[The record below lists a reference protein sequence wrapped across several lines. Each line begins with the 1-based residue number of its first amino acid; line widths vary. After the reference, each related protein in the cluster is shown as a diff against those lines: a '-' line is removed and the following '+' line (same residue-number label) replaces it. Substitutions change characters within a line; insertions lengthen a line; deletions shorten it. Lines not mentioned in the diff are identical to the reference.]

1 MGSDE
6 QWEQATEA
14 LEEALKACGLPY
26 AINEGDG
33 AFYGP
38 KIDFHLEDAIGRTWQ
53 CGTIQLDFQMPE
65 RFDITYV
72 GPDGEKHRP
81 VMIHTVVFGSIERFI
96 GILTEHCAGAFP
108 TWVAPLQVK
117 VLTITCR
124 ADARAQEVCDIL
136 KKAGLRAEAD
146 LRNEK
151 IGFKIREAQMMR
163 VPYMVVIG
171 DKEIEQGV
179 VAVRGRKKGDLG
191 VMPLEDFMAM
201 VQEEIASKA
210 RD

>member
-1 MGSDE
+1 
-6 QWEQATEA
+6 
-14 LEEALKACGLPY
+14 
-26 AINEGDG
+26 
-33 AFYGP
+33 
-38 KIDFHLEDAIGRTWQ
+38 
-53 CGTIQLDFQMPE
+53 MPE
-65 RFDITYV
+65 RFDISYV

-117 VLTITCR
+117 VLTITGR
-124 ADARAQEVCDIL
+124 ADEKAAEICEAL
-136 KKAGLRAEAD
+136 KAAGLRAEAD

-151 IGFKIREAQMMR
+151 IGFKIREAQMLK
-163 VPYMVVIG
+163 VPYMLVVG

-191 VMPLEDFMAM
+191 TMPLADFIALIN
-201 VQEEIASKA
+201 EEIATKA
-210 RD
+210 HD